1 METILIPTDFSEEA
15 TYAVKIATAI
25 AQKTNA
31 SIRLLHV
38 IQSVYA
44 YEYNEGSLLLPD
56 NAQDRLSRQIIQAEE
71 KALAVVKGIERQ
83 GVKVEY
89 DVQVGSTAKHISNI
103 IAENSGV
110 DLIVMGTKGD
120 TGVHEMFI
128 GSRTEKVVRY
138 ATCPVLSVRSHSG
151 GFQLRNVVLAT
162 DFSDEIEPLLQK
174 IKDLQDVFEFYL
186 HIVYVN
192 TPINYDTTFNIEERM
207 KNFLEK
213 YELQSYQTVIINEY
227 SQADGINRYAERLQA
242 DMIVMVTHGR
252 VGMSYMLDGSIA
264 GEVVNHASIP
274 VLTYN
279 IHE

>member
-25 AQKTNA
+25 AQKTKA

-44 YEYNEGSLLLPD
+44 YEYNEGSPLLPD
-56 NAQDRLSRQIIQAEE
+56 NAQDRLSRQIIRAEE
-71 KALAVVKGIERQ
+71 KALSLVKDIERQ

-138 ATCPVLSVRSHSG
+138 ATCPVLSVRSHSD

-162 DFSDEIEPLLQK
+162 DFSDEIEPLLRK

-207 KNFLEK
+207 KNFLKK